1 LERQNIVLV
10 LSLRESTAVLT
21 IRYESYGSICG
32 YDGYDGTMDTVAGY
46 DGTKDYK
53 SYDGTK
59 DYEGYDSK

>member
-10 LSLRESTAVLT
+10 LSLRESTAVLM

-46 DGTKDYK
+46 DGTKDY
-53 SYDGTK
+53 
-59 DYEGYDSK
+59 EGYDSK